1 LGILLSNVLTKT
13 EIATRLQQF
22 EKLRFNRASA
32 VQILSNV
39 GYDEVDRVQES
50 LQPYVGEQPLRKSKL
65 AQSDFYRVPSTDI
78 GLHQVSRKEHQ
89 DYLFTHS
96 VEQMAMQVLEDIK
109 NSTSCSTIV
118 TQPAGLDAHVK
129 VAQIKT
135 Q

>member
-1 LGILLSNVLTKT
+1 LGILLSNVHTKA

-50 LQPYVGEQPLRKSKL
+50 LREYVGEQPLRKSNL
-65 AQSDFYRVPSTDI
+65 AQSISMKPSTNI

-109 NSTSCSTIV
+109 NSSNRSTIV

-129 VAQIKT
+129 VAQIQT
-135 Q
+135 